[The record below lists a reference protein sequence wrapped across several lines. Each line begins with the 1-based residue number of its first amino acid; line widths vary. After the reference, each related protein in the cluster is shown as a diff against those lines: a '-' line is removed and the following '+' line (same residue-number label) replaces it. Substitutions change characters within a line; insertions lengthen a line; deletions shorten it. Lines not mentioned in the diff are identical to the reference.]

1 MRRLLAILVLVVLVV
16 VGVNLMSSSEKKE
29 DEKRFQASLAEY
41 QSALK
46 PGSTRFQVEDYFRQ
60 HGTAF
65 QRACCDAQN
74 FADRASLGDEPR
86 NLFCQP
92 WKVSL
97 DFQFK
102 SAESRAN
109 VARDTDLL
117 TAIDLHREGVCF

>member
-1 MRRLLAILVLVVLVV
+1 MRRLLALLVLVILVV
-16 VGVNLMSSSEKKE
+16 VAVNFMSSSEKKE
-29 DEKRFQASLAEY
+29 DEKRFQATLAEY
-41 QSALK
+41 QSNLK
-46 PGSTRFQVEDYFRQ
+46 PGASRSQVEDYLRQ

-102 SAESRAN
+102 SAESPAN

-117 TAIDLHREGVCF
+117 TAIALHREGVCF